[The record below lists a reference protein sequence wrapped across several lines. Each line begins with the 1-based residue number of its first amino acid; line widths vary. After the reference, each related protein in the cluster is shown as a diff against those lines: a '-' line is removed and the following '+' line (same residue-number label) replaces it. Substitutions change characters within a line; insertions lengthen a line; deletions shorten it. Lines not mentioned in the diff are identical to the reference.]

1 MILYPKIIDDPAKKL
16 LFDAGWYAAIDAAL
30 REAESLTGDKPTASS
45 GLSRT
50 FKTMAKLRK
59 LREYPND
66 NRTAKTHERS
76 GGADTL

>member
-1 MILYPKIIDDPAKKL
+1 MHYPKVIDDPVKRQ

-30 REAESLTGDKPTASS
+30 KETESLTGDKPTASS

-59 LREYPND
+59 LRNYPNETRD
-66 NRTAKTHERS
+66 TTA
-76 GGADTL
+76 